1 MHLGNTGNAAM
12 GSSVAWC
19 AQSSGAFS
27 QLKGKADQAADNTQK
42 VYSSTF

>member
-1 MHLGNTGNAAM
+1 M
-12 GSSVAWC
+12 GFVC

-42 VYSSTF
+42 VQPSYS